1 MTTLERIKKIAK
13 KRGYNLTQVNE
24 KANLGKN
31 TIYSWKTK
39 TPSTNNLKAVAN
51 VLGVSADYLLGKT
64 DDPSTNKQE
73 LKKVDLSTDDYIM
86 TYEGKPIPEED
97 MEYIKRILNGGK
109 D

>member
-51 VLGVSADYLLGKT
+51 VLGVSEDYLLGKT

>member
-13 KRGYNLTQVNE
+13 KRGYSLTQVNE

-64 DDPSTNKQE
+64 DDPSTNKPE
-73 LKKVDLSTDDYIM
+73 PKKVDLSTDDYIM